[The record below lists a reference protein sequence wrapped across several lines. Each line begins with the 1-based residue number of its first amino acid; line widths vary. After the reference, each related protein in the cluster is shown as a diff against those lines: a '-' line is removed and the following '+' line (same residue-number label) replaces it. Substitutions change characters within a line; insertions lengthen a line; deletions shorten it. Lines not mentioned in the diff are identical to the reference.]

1 MSTSLQPA
9 RTPDTLEQQVAA
21 VRRFN
26 RFITRR
32 IGALQ
37 EGLLHSPFSLT
48 EARILFELGQGDELT
63 ATGLA
68 AELGLDPGYLSRI
81 LASLEQRGVIERRRS
96 DADGRRLLI
105 TLTTAGREA
114 FDQLDRRSSEEIS
127 EFLVE
132 LEPGEQERL
141 VEAMATIESILTGE
155 LKYSGPFV
163 LRNPEPGDMGW
174 IVHRHGALYASEYGW
189 NAEFEAL
196 VARIVADYVS
206 SHDPE
211 RERCWI
217 AEMGGE
223 VVGSVFVVR
232 QSDEVAKLRLLLVE
246 PKARGLGLGSRLVD
260 ECIRFARRKGYRKLT
275 LWTND
280 VLHAARHIYQSKGF
294 VLVSRGDHHS
304 FGKDLVEETWEL
316 TL

>member
-1 MSTSLQPA
+1 MSNVQRSDLA
-9 RTPDTLEQQVAA
+9 ANELDDRVAA
-21 VRRFN
+21 IRRFN

-48 EARILFELGQGDELT
+48 EARVLFELGQGAGIT
-63 ATGLA
+63 ASGLA

-81 LASLEQRGVIERRRS
+81 LASLKERGFLEKERS
-96 DADGRRLLI
+96 ETDGRRLLLS
-105 TLTTAGREA
+105 LTPEGREA
-114 FDQLDRRSSEEIS
+114 YKLLDGRAREE
-127 EFLVE
+127 VAE
-132 LEPGEQERL
+132 LLAELKPGDQERL
-141 VEAMATIESILTGE
+141 LDAMTTIESILTGSF
-155 LKYSGPFV
+155 KYAEPFV
-163 LRNPEPGDMGW
+163 LREPEPGDMGW

-206 SHDPE
+206 NHDPE
-211 RERCWI
+211 CERCWI

-232 QSDEVAKLRLLLVE
+232 QSDDVAKLRLLLVE

-260 ECIRFARRKGYRKLT
+260 ECIRFARRKGYRKVT

-294 VLVSRGDHHS
+294 VLVDEGEHQS
-304 FGKDLVEETWEL
+304 FGKDLVEQTWEL
-316 TL
+316 AL